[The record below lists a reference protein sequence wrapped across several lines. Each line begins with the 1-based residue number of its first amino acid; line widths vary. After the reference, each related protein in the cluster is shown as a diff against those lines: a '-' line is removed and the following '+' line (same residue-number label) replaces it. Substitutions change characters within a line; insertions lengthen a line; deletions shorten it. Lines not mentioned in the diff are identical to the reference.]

1 MCVVMLVSFFFF
13 QAEDGIRVLVR
24 SRGLGDVYKRQE
36 PWGIAVDRD
45 GYVYVADTWNH
56 RIQKFDATGKFV
68 TTWGAFGDVGGVLGD
83 PLLLYGPRGIVVD
96 SQKNV
101 LVSDTGNKR
110 IVKYTSEGQFVQ
122 QWGGSGTL
130 EGQLREPC
138 GLVVDA
144 NDGVYVADVWNQR
157 VQEFDRNGAY
167 LAQWPVVGWESE
179 APVNK
184 PYLAIGSQ
192 GSVYVTQP
200 DYHRVVKFNGGGQVL
215 AMWGQYGSNDQ
226 GLSTPSGIA
235 VDAAGFIYV
244 ADSGNNR
251 VVKYAPVN

>member
-1 MCVVMLVSFFFF
+1 M
-13 QAEDGIRVLVR
+13 
-24 SRGLGDVYKRQE
+24 
-36 PWGIAVDRD
+36 
-45 GYVYVADTWNH
+45 
-56 RIQKFDATGKFV
+56 
-68 TTWGAFGDVGGVLGD
+68 
-83 PLLLYGPRGIVVD
+83 
-96 SQKNV
+96 
-101 LVSDTGNKR
+101 
-110 IVKYTSEGQFVQ
+110 
-122 QWGGSGTL
+122 
-130 EGQLREPC
+130 
-138 GLVVDA
+138 
-144 NDGVYVADVWNQR
+144 
-157 VQEFDRNGAY
+157 QEFDRNGAY

-192 GSVYVTQP
+192 RSVYVTQP